1 MKRLILI
8 FTLLSSMSSA
18 FTQEKVWLDKND
30 QWIADSTKAIRY
42 ALVAQTS
49 PNSIKVEEYTLE
61 GQKKDIWH
69 FSDYNSNPRRRIR
82 EGIHIAFHANGKDS
96 LTEVYSNNKLE
107 GEAITY
113 YPNSSIH
120 FVMNYKNGR
129 LNGKLLQYYPDG
141 KLHREEDYSNNEC
154 TNGKLFDESGTEIEH
169 QPYFRFPSFPGGIQ
183 KIRELITHI
192 IIYPEKA
199 RKKKV
204 EGRVLLQFT
213 VDTEGKMVNPQI
225 LQSVRHDIDS
235 EAIRAF
241 NSIAKAHRWL
251 PGYQGG
257 KAKNVRFV
265 VPIYFTTPK

>member
-1 MKRLILI
+1 MKGLILI
-8 FTLLSSMSSA
+8 FILLSSIFSA
-18 FTQEKVWLDKND
+18 IAQEKIWLNKND
-30 QWIADSTKAIRY
+30 QWIADSTQAIRY
-42 ALVAQTS
+42 ALVTQTNQ
-49 PNSIKVEEYTLE
+49 NSIKVEEYTLE

-82 EGIHIAFHANGKDS
+82 EGIHTAFHANGKDS

-107 GEAITY
+107 GQAITY

-120 FVMNYKNGR
+120 SVMSYKNGR

-141 KLHREEDYSNNEC
+141 KLRREEEYSNDEC
-154 TNGKLFDESGTEIEH
+154 TNGKLFDENGTEIEH
-169 QPYFRFPSFPGGIQ
+169 HPYLRFPSFPGGIQ
-183 KIRELITHI
+183 KIRELITNMI
-192 IIYPEKA
+192 TYPEKA

-213 VDTEGKMVNPQI
+213 IDTEGKMINPQI

-241 NSIAKAHRWL
+241 NSIAKRHRWL
-251 PGYQGG
+251 PGYQDG
-257 KAKNVRFV
+257 KAKRVRFV
-265 VPIYFTTPK
+265 VPINFRIPK